1 MRKARFDERL
11 NVVIAEA
18 LKRLANRMRLAYFR
32 GDLTGYLTRIGLS
45 DALPNMPDETAEFSA
60 AVKKVQGILARR
72 IKRAR
77 QKGYLKD
84 YLRQI
89 NMMDLLLF
97 KKRIRTVRLWAIEG
111 GDNNGRNDRADGNG
125 KPKLRVVK

>member
-11 NVVIAEA
+11 DIVIANA
-18 LKRLANRMRLAYFR
+18 LDRLANRMRLAFFR
-32 GDLTGYLTRIGLS
+32 DDLTEYLTRIGLA
-45 DALPNMPDETAEFSA
+45 DALPTLPATADFPT

-72 IKRAR
+72 IRRAR

-89 NMMDLLLF
+89 NMTDLLLF
-97 KKRIRTVRLWAIEG
+97 KRRVRTFKLWNADKPRVANKTDTD
-111 GDNNGRNDRADGNG
+111 DNKE
-125 KPKLRVVK
+125 KPILKIVK